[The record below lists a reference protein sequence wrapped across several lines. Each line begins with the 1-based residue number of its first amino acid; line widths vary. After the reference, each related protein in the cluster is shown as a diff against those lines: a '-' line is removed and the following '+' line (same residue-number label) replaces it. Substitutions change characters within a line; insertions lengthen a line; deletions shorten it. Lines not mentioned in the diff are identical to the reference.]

1 MANELKTYG
10 DLKKLIQG
18 ISRQQKGEKILS
30 KGKEISLDI
39 LIGWIPYASA
49 AKNTYGFM
57 QAAMSKP
64 DGNKKTDTWLDKL
77 DIDDDMS
84 KIVDDT
90 VENGFMQIMA
100 KTIEGESDTKPLEQ
114 DFNMNAKMV
123 DYLKTH
129 YGGRTVAGIKENKI
143 KNKMK
148 KSQLRQI
155 IKEEISRIIE
165 AEVAPAATAPTQPA
179 VKQTAASTAYQKT
192 AQKATSVTSKAAQIK
207 SINDLPGVFEV
218 WFSSLGLKGQ
228 AGVSQTAILSKIRDT
243 LTKMEIK

>member
-30 KGKEISLDI
+30 KGKEVALDT
-39 LIGWIPYASA
+39 LLGFIPFASA
-49 AKNTYGFM
+49 AKTTFDFM
-57 QAAMSKP
+57 RAAISKP
-64 DGNKKTDTWLDKL
+64 DGKKTDTWLDKL

-90 VENGFMQIMA
+90 VENGFMQMMA

-148 KSQLRQI
+148 ESQLRQI

-192 AQKATSVTSKAAQIK
+192 AQKVTSVTSKAAQVK
-207 SINDLPGVFEV
+207 SINDLPGVFQV
-218 WFSSLGLKGQ
+218 WFDSLGLKGKP
-228 AGVSQTAILSKIRDT
+228 GVSQSAIISKVKDT
-243 LTKMEIK
+243 LIKMGIK

>member
-30 KGKEISLDI
+30 KGKEVALDT
-39 LIGWIPYASA
+39 LLGFIPFASA
-49 AKNTYGFM
+49 AKTTFDFM
-57 QAAMSKP
+57 RAAISKP
-64 DGNKKTDTWLDKL
+64 DGKKTDTWLDKL

-90 VENGFMQIMA
+90 VENGFMQMMA

-148 KSQLRQI
+148 ESQLRQI

-165 AEVAPAATAPTQPA
+165 VEVAPAATAPTQPA

-192 AQKATSVTSKAAQIK
+192 AQKATSVTSKAAQVK
-207 SINDLPGVFEV
+207 SINDLPGVFQA
-218 WFSSLGLKGQ
+218 WFDSLGLKGKP
-228 AGVSQTAILSKIRDT
+228 GVSQSAIISKVKDT
-243 LTKMEIK
+243 LIKMGIK

>member
-30 KGKEISLDI
+30 KGKEVALDT
-39 LIGWIPYASA
+39 LLGFIPFASA
-49 AKNTYGFM
+49 AKTTFDFM
-57 QAAMSKP
+57 RAAISKP
-64 DGNKKTDTWLDKL
+64 DGKKTDTWLDKL

-90 VENGFMQIMA
+90 VENGFMQMMA

-148 KSQLRQI
+148 ESQLRQI

-192 AQKATSVTSKAAQIK
+192 AQKATSVTSKAAQVK
-207 SINDLPGVFEV
+207 SINDLPGVFQV
-218 WFSSLGLKGQ
+218 WFDSLGLKGKP
-228 AGVSQTAILSKIRDT
+228 GVSQSAIISKVKDT
-243 LTKMEIK
+243 LIKMGIK

>member
-18 ISRQQKGEKILS
+18 ISRQQKGENILS
-30 KGKEISLDI
+30 KGKEVALDT
-39 LIGWIPYASA
+39 LLGFIPFASA
-49 AKNTYGFM
+49 AKTTFDFM
-57 QAAMSKP
+57 RAAISKP
-64 DGNKKTDTWLDKL
+64 DGKKTDTWLDKL

-90 VENGFMQIMA
+90 VENGFMQMMA

-148 KSQLRQI
+148 ESQLRQI

-165 AEVAPAATAPTQPA
+165 AEAAPAATAPTQPA

-192 AQKATSVTSKAAQIK
+192 AQKATSVTSKAAQVK
-207 SINDLPGVFEV
+207 SINDLPGVFQV
-218 WFSSLGLKGQ
+218 WFDSLGLKGKP
-228 AGVSQTAILSKIRDT
+228 GVSQSAIISKVKDT
-243 LTKMEIK
+243 LIKMGIK

>member
-30 KGKEISLDI
+30 KGKEVALDT
-39 LIGWIPYASA
+39 LLGFIPFASA
-49 AKNTYGFM
+49 AKTTFDFM
-57 QAAMSKP
+57 RAAISKP
-64 DGNKKTDTWLDKL
+64 DGKKTDTWLDKL

-90 VENGFMQIMA
+90 VENGFMQMMA

-129 YGGRTVAGIKENKI
+129 YGGRTVAGIKENKT

-148 KSQLRQI
+148 ESQLRQI
-155 IKEEISRIIE
+155 IKEEISRIME
-165 AEVAPAATAPTQPA
+165 AEVAPATTAPTQPV

-192 AQKATSVTSKAAQIK
+192 AQKATSVTSKAAQVK
-207 SINDLPGVFEV
+207 SINDLPGVFQV
-218 WFSSLGLKGQ
+218 WFDSLGLKGKP
-228 AGVSQTAILSKIRDT
+228 GVSQSAIISKVKDT
-243 LTKMEIK
+243 LIKMGIK

>member
-1 MANELKTYG
+1 M
-10 DLKKLIQG
+10 
-18 ISRQQKGEKILS
+18 R
-30 KGKEISLDI
+30 
-39 LIGWIPYASA
+39 A
-49 AKNTYGFM
+49 AI
-57 QAAMSKP
+57 SKP
-64 DGNKKTDTWLDKL
+64 DGKKTDTWLDKL

-90 VENGFMQIMA
+90 VENGFMQMMA

-148 KSQLRQI
+148 KLQLRQI

-165 AEVAPAATAPTQPA
+165 AEVAPVTTAPTQPA

-192 AQKATSVTSKAAQIK
+192 AQKATSVTSKAAQVK
-207 SINDLPGVFEV
+207 SINDLPGVFEA
-218 WFSSLGLKGQ
+218 WFNSLGLKDKP
-228 AGVSQTAILSKIRDT
+228 GVSQSAIISKVKDT
-243 LTKMEIK
+243 LTKMGIK

>member
-30 KGKEISLDI
+30 KGKEVALDT
-39 LIGWIPYASA
+39 LLGFIPFASA
-49 AKNTYGFM
+49 AKTTFDFM
-57 QAAMSKP
+57 RAAISKP
-64 DGNKKTDTWLDKL
+64 DGKKTDTWLDKL

-90 VENGFMQIMA
+90 VENGFMQMMA

-148 KSQLRQI
+148 KSQLHQI

-192 AQKATSVTSKAAQIK
+192 AQKATSVTSKSAQVK
-207 SINDLPGVFEV
+207 SINDLPGVFEA
-218 WFSSLGLKGQ
+218 WFNSLGLKGKP
-228 AGVSQTAILSKIRDT
+228 GVSQSAIISKVKDT

>member
-30 KGKEISLDI
+30 KGKEVVLDT
-39 LIGWIPYASA
+39 LLGFIPFASA
-49 AKNTYGFM
+49 AKTTFDFM
-57 QAAMSKP
+57 RAAISKP
-64 DGNKKTDTWLDKL
+64 DGKKTDTWLDKL

-90 VENGFMQIMA
+90 VENGFMQMMA

-148 KSQLRQI
+148 KSQLHQI

-192 AQKATSVTSKAAQIK
+192 AQKATSVTSKAAQVK
-207 SINDLPGVFEV
+207 SINDLPGVFQV
-218 WFSSLGLKGQ
+218 WFDSLGLKGKP
-228 AGVSQTAILSKIRDT
+228 GVSQSAIISKVKDT
-243 LTKMEIK
+243 LIKMGIK

>member
-30 KGKEISLDI
+30 KGKEVALDT
-39 LIGWIPYASA
+39 LLGFIPFASA
-49 AKNTYGFM
+49 AKTTFDFM
-57 QAAMSKP
+57 RAAISKP
-64 DGNKKTDTWLDKL
+64 DGKKTDTWLDKL

-90 VENGFMQIMA
+90 VENGFMQMMA

-148 KSQLRQI
+148 KSQLHQI

-192 AQKATSVTSKAAQIK
+192 AQKATSVTSKAAQVK
-207 SINDLPGVFEV
+207 SINDLPGVFQA
-218 WFSSLGLKGQ
+218 WFDSLGLKGKP
-228 AGVSQTAILSKIRDT
+228 GVSQSAIISKVKDT
-243 LTKMEIK
+243 LIKMGIK

>member
-30 KGKEISLDI
+30 KGKEVALDT
-39 LIGWIPYASA
+39 LLGFIPFASA
-49 AKNTYGFM
+49 AKTTFDFM
-57 QAAMSKP
+57 RAAISKP
-64 DGNKKTDTWLDKL
+64 DGKKTDTWLDKL

-90 VENGFMQIMA
+90 VENGFMQMMA

-148 KSQLRQI
+148 KSQLHQI

-192 AQKATSVTSKAAQIK
+192 AQKATSVTSKAAQVK
-207 SINDLPGVFEV
+207 SINDLPGVFEA
-218 WFSSLGLKGQ
+218 WFNSLGLKGKP
-228 AGVSQTAILSKIRDT
+228 GVSQSAIISKVKDT